1 LRKSFAMRRYLA
13 LAGLLLAAPA
23 AAQDRPQLTPTRDV
37 AVTYR
42 QIGASAPQGMPPIV
56 IAWNAASGLMRSEMA
71 GIGWSVVDMRAGRGF
86 LVMEQMRTIMDM
98 PAGQLA
104 VLPGQSPKASFRRE
118 GTATVAGLPCTIWFV
133 QDGPSQGRACITA
146 DGVTLRADGTHQG
159 QSGGL
164 EATQVRF
171 APQDPAR
178 FQRPQGYQAM
188 QGMPGMPP
196 AARQPGR

>member
-1 LRKSFAMRRYLA
+1 MRRYLA

-42 QIGASAPQGMPPIV
+42 QTGASAPQGMPPIV

-133 QDGPSQGRACITA
+133 QDGSSQGRAW
-146 DGVTLRADGTHQG
+146 
-159 QSGGL
+159 L

>member
-1 LRKSFAMRRYLA
+1 MRRVLTLA
-13 LAGLLLAAPA
+13 MLLLAAPA
-23 AAQDRPQLTPTRDV
+23 VAQDRPQLTPTRDV

-42 QIGASAPQGMPPIV
+42 QTGAPQGAPPIL

-71 GIGWSVVDMRAGRGF
+71 GMGWAVMDMRAGRGF
-86 LVMEQMRTIMDM
+86 VVVEQMRAVMDV

-104 VLPGQSPKASFRRE
+104 QLPGHSPKASFRRE

-133 QDGPSQGRACITA
+133 QDGSSQGRSCITA
-146 DGVTLRADGTHQG
+146 EGVMLRAEGTHQG
-159 QSGGL
+159 QSGGM
-164 EATQVRF
+164 EATQVSF

-178 FQRPQGYQAM
+178 FQRPQGYQPL
-188 QGMPGMPP
+188 QGMPGMPMQGLPP